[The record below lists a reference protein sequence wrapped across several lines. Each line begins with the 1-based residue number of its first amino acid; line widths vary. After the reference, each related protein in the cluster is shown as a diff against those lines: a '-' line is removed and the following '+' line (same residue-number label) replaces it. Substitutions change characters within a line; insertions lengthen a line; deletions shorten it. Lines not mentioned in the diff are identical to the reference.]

1 MQGIFDAAQM
11 AVELEKN
18 ILRNFLGQT
27 VVAGHTKGDGKDHRL
42 VLVDEL
48 LEIGLPGSGHKLLLP
63 TIPQGCASWDAES
76 YENEGEKF
84 RGALRESGAGRLGA
98 AGLSPAEAG

>member
-1 MQGIFDAAQM
+1 MQGIFDTAQM

-27 VVAGHTKGDGKDHRL
+27 VVAGHAKGDGKDHRL

-48 LEIGLPGSGHKLLLP
+48 LEIGLPGSGHKSLLP
-63 TIPQGCASWDAES
+63 SIPQGNAGWDAGS
-76 YENEGEKF
+76 YEIRREKF
-84 RGALRESGAGRLGA
+84 GGRKRGKAELAELAELEGRRPG
-98 AGLSPAEAG
+98 